1 MNNYFLKYLKYK
13 QKYNNLKGG
22 AKEYCLYLTLQ
33 DDAIPGEHWGGIHIT
48 IIGRGNT
55 LQQLLS
61 INPNFNQT
69 PNAASPSTWT
79 LSRNSGLQICSLGG
93 VQSLCF
99 NSNTLDTLADTLNA
113 QHLKNIKGKKYGKS
127 PWHVAFSGDIQS
139 FLKYLSDNTAYWHL
153 TLCTIHNG
161 DEHNCTWQRLDTLQP
176 VPPPQP
182 IPPPQPVPQQLRI
195 GFDFDGVIHTS
206 VGNANAQGTRN
217 PFDPMIPFSYIIAK
231 IIKLHNQGHKIFII
245 TARSRRRP
253 IIQFLRMNH
262 IDENIIPD
270 NNIFAI
276 GNIISKVDR
285 AMQENLDIFY
295 DDSPR
300 NINDFIQR
308 RPEIQRIKPN
318 FRLYQT
324 FPNPGFDTGTIRR
337 IY

>member
-22 AKEYCLYLTLQ
+22 VKDEYCLYLTLH
-33 DDAIPGEHWGGIHIT
+33 DDATPGVSWGGIHIT

-69 PNAASPSTWT
+69 PFVASTSTWR
-79 LSRNSGLQICSLGG
+79 LNKNSGLQICSLGG

-99 NSNTLDTLADTLNA
+99 NSNTLDILADTLNA
-113 QHLKNIKGKKYGKS
+113 QNFKNIKGKKYSGN
-127 PWHVAFSGDIQS
+127 PWHIAFSDDIQS
-139 FLKYLSDNTAYWHL
+139 FLKYLSDNTPYWHL

-182 IPPPQPVPQQLRI
+182 VPQRLRI

-206 VGNANAQGTRN
+206 VGQANAQGTRN

-231 IIKLHNQGHKIFII
+231 IIKLHNQGHEIFII

-253 IIQFLRMNH
+253 IIQFLRINH

-276 GNIISKVDR
+276 GNISKVDR
-285 AMQENLDIFY
+285 AMHLNLDTFY
-295 DDSPR
+295 DDSPK
-300 NINDFIQR
+300 NINDFTQR
-308 RPEIQRIKPN
+308 RAEIQLIKRN

-324 FPNPGFDTGTIRR
+324 FPNPGFDTGTIKR